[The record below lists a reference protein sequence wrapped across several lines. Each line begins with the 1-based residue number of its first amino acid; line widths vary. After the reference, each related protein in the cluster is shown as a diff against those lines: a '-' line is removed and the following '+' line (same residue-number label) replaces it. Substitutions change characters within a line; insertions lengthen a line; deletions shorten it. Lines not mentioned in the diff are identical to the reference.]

1 MDNIRRYLEVFN
13 NFNRISSIHER
24 TKQNFNTKSS
34 TQKTIKS
41 TDGQPH
47 AGLQDFVN
55 SMYAFTFVTQGIS
68 AVTGFADE
76 MAGATA
82 KVQQMSNELQ
92 SVNDIQNLIMQSAQ
106 RSGSSYTDMVD
117 TVSKFS
123 AKKDIFGSN
132 NEAIAFTELMN
143 KGLSANGVS
152 KDAQS
157 QIINQLAQS
166 MSTGTMGVEDIQ
178 LMSQYIP
185 DLSSGLQEYMNN
197 IKGVEGNLQ
206 GMAAQGIITAE
217 DIKNAMF
224 MSSGQIEESFDTDSK
239 FNNKL
244 DIYKQVFC

>member
-1 MDNIRRYLEVFN
+1 MTLKESVQFMN
-13 NFNRISSIHER
+13 NFSNNLNNNFKSIRNSVININNITSTIADSQNTSS
-24 TKQNFNTKSS
+24 
-34 TQKTIKS
+34 QK
-41 TDGQPH
+41 
-47 AGLQDFVN
+47 LQDFVN

-152 KDAQS
+152 KDAQA
-157 QIINQLAQS
+157 QLINQLAQS

-206 GMAAQGIITAE
+206 SMAAQGIITAE

>member
-1 MDNIRRYLEVFN
+1 MTLKESVQFMN
-13 NFNRISSIHER
+13 NFSNNLNNNFKSIRNSVININNITSTIADSQNTSS
-24 TKQNFNTKSS
+24 
-34 TQKTIKS
+34 QK
-41 TDGQPH
+41 
-47 AGLQDFVN
+47 LQDFVN

-106 RSGSSYTDMVD
+106 RSGSSYTDIVD
-117 TVSKFS
+117 TVSRFS
-123 AKKDIFGSN
+123 AMNDIFGSN

-152 KDAQS
+152 KDAQA
-157 QIINQLAQS
+157 QLINQLAQS

>member
-1 MDNIRRYLEVFN
+1 MTLKESVQFMN
-13 NFNRISSIHER
+13 NFSNNLNNNFKSIRNSVININNITSTIADSQNTSS
-24 TKQNFNTKSS
+24 
-34 TQKTIKS
+34 QK
-41 TDGQPH
+41 
-47 AGLQDFVN
+47 LQDFVN

-152 KDAQS
+152 KDAQA
-157 QIINQLAQS
+157 QLINQLAQS

>member
-1 MDNIRRYLEVFN
+1 M
-13 NFNRISSIHER
+13 
-24 TKQNFNTKSS
+24 T
-34 TQKTIKS
+34 
-41 TDGQPH
+41 
-47 AGLQDFVN
+47 
-55 SMYAFTFVTQGIS
+55 
-68 AVTGFADE
+68 
-76 MAGATA
+76 
-82 KVQQMSNELQ
+82 
-92 SVNDIQNLIMQSAQ
+92 
-106 RSGSSYTDMVD
+106 
-117 TVSKFS
+117 
-123 AKKDIFGSN
+123 SN

-152 KDAQS
+152 KDAQA

-206 GMAAQGIITAE
+206 SMAAQGIITAE

-224 MSSGQIEESFDTDSK
+224 MSSGQIEESFDADSK
-239 FNNKL
+239 FNNEL

>member
-1 MDNIRRYLEVFN
+1 MTLKESVQFMN
-13 NFNRISSIHER
+13 NFSNNLNNNFKSIRNSVININNITSTIADSQNTSS
-24 TKQNFNTKSS
+24 
-34 TQKTIKS
+34 QK
-41 TDGQPH
+41 
-47 AGLQDFVN
+47 LQDFVN

-106 RSGSSYTDMVD
+106 RSGSSYTDIVD
-117 TVSKFS
+117 TVSRFS
-123 AKKDIFGSN
+123 AMNDIFGSN